1 MKKSILSLAAVA
13 LLGLFM
19 ASCTPEVLFTGA
31 DDVIVDLG
39 STDADVLV
47 DVEASN
53 GKEVT
58 VTGINYDEAGEH
70 NATFTAGDATHDAV
84 VKIKT
89 DKLAGSYEFS
99 WTIDGQADPT
109 VYDSDIQQSTT
120 VYNKILISEIIDGN
134 VSAVCSGTTFTIEE
148 TSLSA
153 DGVTG
158 TLTGTGTF
166 VKDGTNYKIAT
177 ASITIAWSDN
187 VTNEIEVTFDKQ

>member
-19 ASCTPEVLFTGA
+19 ASCTPEVTFSNA
-31 DDVIVDLG
+31 DNIIVDLG
-39 STDADVLV
+39 STDADVLL

-70 NATFTAGDATHDAV
+70 NATFTAGDATYDAV

-89 DKLAGSYEFS
+89 DKLAGAYEFT

-109 VYDSDIQQSTT
+109 VYASTIQQSAT
-120 VYNKILISEIIDGN
+120 VYNKILISDIIDGN
-134 VSAVCSGTTFTIEE
+134 VSAVCSGTDFTVEE

-166 VKDGTNYKIAT
+166 VKDGENYKIAT
-177 ASITIAWSDN
+177 ASITIAWSDGI
-187 VTNEIEVTFDKQ
+187 TNEIEVTFTKQ